1 MKPLRFL
8 EGPYLR
14 DLLVQAEVARAAAGG
29 LRDSAEPERL
39 RELAEAA
46 KGPVVLTGM
55 GSSLY
60 ALHPLRVALGRAGRL
75 VLLVETSE
83 LLLYAPQAL
92 AGSLLVVVS
101 QSGRSAEIVRLV
113 EARPERCSLI
123 AVTNTPGSPLA
134 EAADLCLWMRAG
146 EEFSV
151 ASRTYLASLVVV
163 AWLGELL
170 CGASGEEALKAI
182 ETAVPWMYDYLS
194 RWQDHASSLAARL
207 DGVRHLFLAGR
218 GASLAAAL
226 TGGLI
231 LKEAAHFA
239 AEGMTS
245 AAFRHGPLEM
255 IGPETLVLVFSG
267 SGAVRPANLRLVCD
281 IRSLGGRAEV
291 IGEEAELD
299 ALRLPPVADAAR
311 PLLEILPIQML
322 TLALAALAGR
332 EAGRFE
338 RAAKITTV
346 E

>member
-1 MKPLRFL
+1 MKPLRFV

-14 DLLVQAEVARAAAGG
+14 DLLAQAEVVRAAAGG
-29 LRDSAEPERL
+29 LRGWSEQQRL
-39 RELAEAA
+39 GELASAA

-60 ALHPLRVALGRAGRL
+60 ALHPLRVMLGVRGRAAL
-75 VLLVETSE
+75 MAQTSE

-92 AGSLLVVVS
+92 AGSLLLVVS
-101 QSGRSAEIVRLV
+101 QSGRSAEIVRLL
-113 EARPERCSLI
+113 EARPQPCSLV

-134 EAADLCLWMRAG
+134 EAADLCVWMRAG

-151 ASRTYLASLVVV
+151 ASRTYVASLVVL

-170 CGASGEEALKAI
+170 SGGSGEAALEAA
-182 ETAVPWMYDYLS
+182 ESVVPWMESYLS
-194 RWQDHASSLAARL
+194 RWRDHAASLAERL
-207 DGVRHLFLAGR
+207 DGIRHLFLAGR
-218 GASLAAAL
+218 GESLAAAL

-231 LKEAAHFA
+231 LKEAAHCA
-239 AEGMTS
+239 AEGMSS

-255 IGPETLVLVFSG
+255 AGPETLVLVFSG
-267 SGAVRPANLRLVCD
+267 GAPVRPSNLRLVCD
-281 IRSLGGRAEV
+281 IRSLGGRAEL
-291 IGEEAELD
+291 IGEEAELE
-299 ALRLPPVADAAR
+299 ALRLPPAADAAR
-311 PLLEILPIQML
+311 PLLEILPVQML

-338 RAAKITTV
+338 RASKVTTV